1 MLRSLLPTVVSHPR
15 RSVQRLASLYRG
27 SLHARREPSR
37 HTATPFERG
46 VPVAPRFEVAS
57 CTLRDRLRSA
67 RGSRCTTCIGVQLLE
82 ITSISRTLRDELV
95 QGIETMKQLGTDA
108 SLTSIR
114 LDLVFLHASLLSDEQ
129 PEVQVLATPIGALIE
144 QLRTER
150 DVYERAQD
158 AAVVTTARQGRRDAT
173 LDRLVVTF
181 GGVARSVSPR
191 LYDVFFAAL
200 SPSGVARA
208 KTSREIAEVQRILG
222 ELARLDAS
230 DPLKTYEAPLRS
242 ALAALQASDTASEQ
256 TDTALALARSR
267 LVQFK
272 LRVDRVRVE
281 THGKLQVVH
290 GDRKLAGEYFRSST
304 REPEADDDSTPAP
317 TPTPART

>member
-1 MLRSLLPTVVSHPR
+1 
-15 RSVQRLASLYRG
+15 
-27 SLHARREPSR
+27 
-37 HTATPFERG
+37 
-46 VPVAPRFEVAS
+46 
-57 CTLRDRLRSA
+57 
-67 RGSRCTTCIGVQLLE
+67 
-82 ITSISRTLRDELV
+82 
-95 QGIETMKQLGTDA
+95 MKQLGTDA
-108 SLTSIR
+108 SLTTIR
-114 LDLVFLHASLLSDEQ
+114 LDLVFLHASLLSDER
-129 PEVQVLATPIGALIE
+129 PEVQALATPIGVLIE

-230 DPLKTYEAPLRS
+230 DPLKAYEAPLRS
-242 ALAALQASDTASEQ
+242 ALSALQASDTASEQ

-290 GDRKLAGEYFRSST
+290 GDRKLASEYFRSTT
-304 REPEADDDSTPAP
+304 RTPEEDEDEPTP
-317 TPTPART
+317 TPTPAPAPT